1 MNLKFLGIGSAFQ
14 TGLYNNCAYFIEED
28 QLFLIDFGETAFE
41 QLKEQESFSDI
52 KNIYVVFTHTHSDHI
67 AGLGQLVDY
76 CDTTLNKKLNI
87 VVPMKDEDALKED
100 IGTLLDIFSISEDKC
115 RFLTSSDIEGK
126 FESFQSM
133 KFLNTK
139 HSPELEGK
147 CYSLMFETPD
157 GKVLYTSDSID
168 TKYIEELV
176 HTEFSGI
183 YADVTLSIPEVHLDF
198 NVLKQLVPEK
208 LRDRVY
214 CMHFD
219 HPNTIEEARKN
230 GFQIA
235 NTTAKDLSILPEEFE
250 YEKVGD
256 KLILSNCG
264 ELTFMHLKNKNIL
277 DDVKEVY
284 LPLEDTNHSSVASL
298 GSLLTYCYFVLQNP
312 LYICT
317 EKEEVKEHMKSLIK
331 LYGTPDKSVEFKGR
345 LSSNIFTTAQTG
357 KKEKRKYVGEK

>member
-14 TGLYNNCAYFIEED
+14 TSLYNNCAYFIEDNE
-28 QLFLIDFGETAFE
+28 LFLIDCGETAFE
-41 QLKEQESFSDI
+41 QLKAQEFFSNVKD
-52 KNIYVVFTHTHSDHI
+52 IYVVFTHTHSDHI

-76 CDTTLNKKLNI
+76 CDNNLNRKLNI
-87 VVPMKDEDALKED
+87 IMPGKEEDTLKED
-100 IGTLLDIFSISEDKC
+100 IDTLLDIFSISGDKC

-126 FESFQSM
+126 FKRFQSM

-176 HTEFSGI
+176 HTEFSEI
-183 YADVTLSIPEVHLDF
+183 YADVTLSIPAVHLDF

-250 YEKVGD
+250 YEKVED

-264 ELTFMHLKNKNIL
+264 
-277 DDVKEVY
+277 
-284 LPLEDTNHSSVASL
+284 
-298 GSLLTYCYFVLQNP
+298 
-312 LYICT
+312 
-317 EKEEVKEHMKSLIK
+317 
-331 LYGTPDKSVEFKGR
+331 
-345 LSSNIFTTAQTG
+345 
-357 KKEKRKYVGEK
+357 

>member
-100 IGTLLDIFSISEDKC
+100 IDTLLDIFSISEDKC

-126 FESFQSM
+126 FKTFQSI
-133 KFLNTK
+133 KFLKTK

-147 CYSLMFETPD
+147 CYSLMFETQK

-176 HTEFSGI
+176 NTGFSEI
-183 YADVTLSIPEVHLDF
+183 YVDVTLSVPEVHLDF
-198 NVLKQLVPEK
+198 NVLKQIVPEE

-219 HPNTIEEARKN
+219 HPNTIDEARKN
-230 GFQIA
+230 HFRIA
-235 NTTAKDLSILPEEFE
+235 SSTAKDLSILPEEFE
-250 YEKVGD
+250 YERAGD

-264 ELTFMHLKNKNIL
+264 ELTFMHLKNKNVL
-277 DDVKEVY
+277 DGVKEVY
-284 LPLEDTNHSSVASL
+284 HPLEDTNHSSVASL
-298 GSLLTYCYFVLQNP
+298 GSLLTYCYFLLQNL

-317 EKEEVKEHMKSLIK
+317 ENKDVKEDMKSLIK
-331 LYGTPDKSVEFKGR
+331 LYGTPEESVTFKNNLPNEVFPLEQVER
-345 LSSNIFTTAQTG
+345 
-357 KKEKRKYVGEK
+357 KEKRKHVGEK

>member
-100 IGTLLDIFSISEDKC
+100 IGTLLDIFSISKDKC
-115 RFLTSSDIEGK
+115 NFLSSDYIKGK
-126 FESFQSM
+126 FKTFQSM
-133 KFLNTK
+133 KFLKTK

-147 CYSLMFETPD
+147 CYSLMFETSE
-157 GKVLYTSDSID
+157 GKVLYTSDSMD
-168 TKYIEELV
+168 TKYIEELINSD
-176 HTEFSGI
+176 FSKI
-183 YADVTLSIPEVHLDF
+183 YTDVTLSIPEVHLDF
-198 NVLKQLVPEK
+198 NVLKEIVPEK
-208 LRDRVY
+208 VRNKVY

-235 NTTAKDLSILPEEFE
+235 NTTAKDISILPREFE
-250 YEKVGD
+250 YEKVED

-264 ELTFMHLKNKNIL
+264 ELTFLHLKNQNIL
-277 DDVKEVY
+277 DGVKEIY

-298 GSLLTYCYFVLQNP
+298 GSLLTYCCFVLQNP
-312 LYICT
+312 LYITT
-317 EKEEVKEHMKSLIK
+317 ENKEVKDHMKSLIR
-331 LYGTPDKSVEFKGR
+331 LYGIPKSSVEFKNN
-345 LSSNIFTTAQTG
+345 LPSEVFTQ
-357 KKEKRKYVGEK
+357 KQVKEKESNKESW

>member
-1 MNLKFLGIGSAFQ
+1 MNLNFLGIGSAFQ
-14 TGLYNNCAYFIEED
+14 TSLYNNCAYFIEDNE
-28 QLFLIDFGETAFE
+28 LFLIDCGETAFE
-41 QLKEQESFSDI
+41 QLKKQEFFSNVKD
-52 KNIYVVFTHTHSDHI
+52 IYVVFTHTHSDHI

-76 CDTTLNKKLNI
+76 CDNNLNRKLNI
-87 VVPMKDEDALKED
+87 IIPEKGEDTLKED

-126 FESFQSM
+126 FESFQSV

-235 NTTAKDLSILPEEFE
+235 NTTAKDISILPREFD
-250 YEKVGD
+250 YEKVED

-264 ELTFMHLKNKNIL
+264 ELTFMHLKNQNIL
-277 DDVKEVY
+277 DGVKEIY
-284 LPLEDTNHSSVASL
+284 LPLEDTKHSSVASL

-317 EKEEVKEHMKSLIK
+317 EQEEVKEHMNSLIK
-331 LYGTPDKSVEFKGR
+331 LYGTPKESIEFKSG
-345 LSSNIFTTAQTG
+345 LPSNIFTPEQTG
-357 KKEKRKYVGEK
+357 KKEKRKHVGEK

>member
-14 TGLYNNCAYFIEED
+14 TSLYNNCAYFIEED
-28 QLFLIDFGETAFE
+28 QLFLIDCGETAFE
-41 QLKEQESFSDI
+41 QLKEQESFTDI
-52 KNIYVVFTHTHSDHI
+52 KDIYVVFTHTHSDHI

-76 CDTTLNKKLNI
+76 CDNNLNKKLNI
-87 VVPMKDEDALKED
+87 IIPGEEEDALKED
-100 IGTLLDIFSISEDKC
+100 IDTLLDIFSISEDKC

-126 FESFQSM
+126 FKRFQSM
-133 KFLNTK
+133 KFLKTK

-147 CYSLMFETPD
+147 CYSLMFETQK

-176 HTEFSGI
+176 RTEFSEI
-183 YADVTLSIPEVHLDF
+183 YVDVTLSIPVVHLDF
-198 NVLKQLVPEK
+198 NVLKQIVPEE
-208 LRDRVY
+208 LRNKVY

-219 HPNTIEEARKN
+219 HPNTIDEARKN
-230 GFQIA
+230 GFRIA
-235 NTTAKDLSILPEEFE
+235 CSTAKDLSVLPREFE

-264 ELTFMHLKNKNIL
+264 ELTFMHLKNQNIL
-277 DDVKEVY
+277 DGVKEVY
-284 LPLEDTNHSSVASL
+284 LPLEDTNHSSVSSL

-331 LYGTPDKSVEFKGR
+331 LYGTPEESVAFKNNLPNEVFPLEQVER
-345 LSSNIFTTAQTG
+345 
-357 KKEKRKYVGEK
+357 KEKRKHVGEK